1 MIEVQKALDQVAS
14 QNATKS
20 RDGLI
25 HLLQAIQRQDLESED
40 LLAAPERVVSSM
52 DMHLTDTAVQ
62 RWGAEALDVLF
73 RRFAIQGP
81 ANERAIC
88 ALIGGAKSN
97 CKGAEVQR
105 WCFGALTSSLA
116 LATSDRLAILIL
128 EQDVMGVVAN
138 AMQSHPESP
147 ALLESA
153 AGLICLL
160 VSEAGEAAADQAY
173 DTGCLRL
180 LQGILQSSEDTCLK
194 ASCLR
199 ALWAVSESNGEL
211 GATELAADSGLE
223 SAITILMQ
231 EPELHR
237 WAASLVQSMLAKGG
251 RLVAESALALNA
263 AEALVNSM
271 AVQRDDVST
280 VVRCTA
286 ALATLAKHGPDFAV
300 SILEAGGLGCVE
312 EMAALH
318 GLEGE
323 LGHWFHALQEAIDH
337 CTDTDDDLSPASH

>member
-1 MIEVQKALDQVAS
+1 MAS
-14 QNATKS
+14 KDATKS

-25 HLLQAIQRQDLESED
+25 RLLQAIQRHDLESED
-40 LLAAPERVVSSM
+40 LQAAPERVLSSM
-52 DMHLTDTAVQ
+52 DMHLTDGAVQ

-73 RRFAIQGP
+73 RRSAIQG
-81 ANERAIC
+81 AAKDQAVS
-88 ALIGGAKSN
+88 ALIAAVTSNAKA
-97 CKGAEVQR
+97 AEVQR
-105 WCFGALTSSLA
+105 WCFSALTSSLN
-116 LATSDRLAILIL
+116 TSDGLAIQIL
-128 EQDVMGVVAN
+128 EQDVMGLVAN

-153 AGLICLL
+153 AGLIGWIVL
-160 VSEAGEAAADQAY
+160 EIGEAAADQAY

-180 LQGILQSSEDTCLK
+180 LQSILQSSEDVPLK
-194 ASCLR
+194 QSCLR
-199 ALWAVSESNGEL
+199 SLWAVSESNGEL

-223 SAITILMQ
+223 SAISILTG
-231 EPELHR
+231 EPELRR

-263 AEALVNSM
+263 AEALVTAM
-271 AVQRDDVST
+271 AVHCDDLET
-280 VVRCTA
+280 LVRCTA
-286 ALATLAKHGPDFAV
+286 ALATLAQHGPDCAV
-300 SILEAGGLGCVE
+300 SILEAGGLGAVE
-312 EMAALH
+312 DMAALH